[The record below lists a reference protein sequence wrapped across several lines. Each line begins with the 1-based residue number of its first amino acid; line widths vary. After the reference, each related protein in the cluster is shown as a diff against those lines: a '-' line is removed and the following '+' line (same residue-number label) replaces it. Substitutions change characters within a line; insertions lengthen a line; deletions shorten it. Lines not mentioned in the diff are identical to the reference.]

1 MNNIKKGWEK
11 IKAGFKACK
20 DAVVKGA
27 KYVVAFVTGA
37 TVAVKC
43 AAPASASALF
53 SITEAQGQDLQ
64 DTVTTNSA
72 LIYAVYIVIVGFA
85 VVWALTRRLKG
96 K

>member
-1 MNNIKKGWEK
+1 MNILKKGLEK
-11 IKAGFKACK
+11 LKAGYEACK
-20 DAVVKGA
+20 EAVVCGA
-27 KYVVAFVTGA
+27 KYVVALATG
-37 TVAVKC
+37 TVVALKC

>member
-1 MNNIKKGWEK
+1 MDILKKMYNG
-11 IKAGFKACK
+11 IKAGAKACMT
-20 DAVVKGA
+20 AVEKGA
-27 KYVVAFVTGA
+27 KAVVAFVVGGV
-37 TVAVKC
+37 VAVKC